1 MRGSIVR
8 THDADDRVPPGLL
21 ASEQDRMRYTAYSE
35 GMRAMRD
42 KIATDLTYVA
52 EGAPSREA
60 ADYIWKYIMTM
71 KSQIIT

>member
-1 MRGSIVR
+1 MH
-8 THDADDRVPPGLL
+8 THDADNRIPPGLL
-21 ASEQDRMRYTAYSE
+21 ASEQDRIRYVAYGE

-60 ADYIWKYIMTM
+60 ADYIWKYIMTL
-71 KSQIIT
+71 KGQIVS